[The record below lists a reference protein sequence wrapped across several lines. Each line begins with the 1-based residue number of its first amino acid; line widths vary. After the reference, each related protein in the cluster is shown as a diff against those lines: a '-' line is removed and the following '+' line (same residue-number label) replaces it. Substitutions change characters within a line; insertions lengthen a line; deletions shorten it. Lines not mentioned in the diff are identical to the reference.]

1 MAIEMAKPS
10 KAGRASEQLLRRVS
24 ARQRLA
30 EIARRLHFFL
40 LILAAL
46 YAVLL
51 CCARLLAI
59 LPNRFT
65 PVTLLAPLV
74 LAPVLALIFS
84 RRPSAA
90 EAARLVDARMGTKDL
105 FLTAL
110 LIEPALGEFKPLVL
124 REAEERAGSIRAAE
138 VAPLRWKRGF
148 RNLALAMA
156 ALTAGVLFLPQ
167 LDPFGREQAR
177 QRVLNRQKQLE
188 ESRKEVALRSALL
201 KRQPLDAELSKEVG
215 QQLAE
220 LKTAFNAMKPPDK
233 QANLAVLN
241 LEQKNLTDL
250 WRQAGERK
258 LKEAFDRTPPAQ
270 QFGGGPPKLAEWKEQ
285 LERGDARKLNK
296 ELEELKDLAQK
307 LAEMP
312 QNDDAD
318 KLREQMKERMTAL
331 ADFMAR
337 DLNSLPANAALN
349 RALDQL
355 AEAGAAG
362 LSADAL
368 KGLQESLKLTEL
380 EVASLA
386 QNIRDLKAL
395 EEALRALQLAKRLN
409 DAGELDGEAGKALQ
423 GMEDYAALYAEL
435 LERAQ
440 EVGMGTEGEGLAA
453 SARPEDDSV
462 KSDFKSEQ
470 SRSALTA
477 GKILLQ
483 WKTQGMSDV
492 GSTEENYKEKVSEV
506 KQGVSEAILQEQV
519 PPGYHEAIRKYFET
533 VGEDVAKPSGR

>member
-1 MAIEMAKPS
+1 
-10 KAGRASEQLLRRVS
+10 
-24 ARQRLA
+24 
-30 EIARRLHFFL
+30 
-40 LILAAL
+40 
-46 YAVLL
+46 
-51 CCARLLAI
+51 
-59 LPNRFT
+59 
-65 PVTLLAPLV
+65 
-74 LAPVLALIFS
+74 
-84 RRPSAA
+84 
-90 EAARLVDARMGTKDL
+90 
-105 FLTAL
+105 
-110 LIEPALGEFKPLVL
+110 
-124 REAEERAGSIRAAE
+124 
-138 VAPLRWKRGF
+138 
-148 RNLALAMA
+148 MA
-156 ALTAGVLFLPQ
+156 ALAAGVLFLPQ

-188 ESRKEVALRSALL
+188 EGRKAIALRSALL
-201 KRQPLDAELSKEVG
+201 KKQPLDADLSKEVG
-215 QQLAE
+215 QQLAD

-285 LERGDARKLNK
+285 LERGDARRLNK

-318 KLREQMKERMTAL
+318 KLREQMKERMKAL

-349 RALDQL
+349 RALDQF
-355 AEAGAAG
+355 AEAGAEG
-362 LSADAL
+362 LSAGAL
-368 KGLQESLKLTEL
+368 KGLQESLNLTEL

-395 EEALRALQLAKRLN
+395 EEGLRALQLAKRLN

-423 GMEDYAALYAEL
+423 GMDDYAALYSKL
-435 LERAQ
+435 LERSQ
-440 EVGMGTEGEGLAA
+440 VVGMGTQGEGLAA
-453 SARPEDDSV
+453 SPRPEDRSV

-483 WKTQGMSDV
+483 WKTQGMST
-492 GSTEENYKEKVSEV
+492 SAPPRRTTKRRSPRSSRESARPFCRNRSRRATTRL
-506 KQGVSEAILQEQV
+506 SASILK
-519 PPGYHEAIRKYFET
+519 R
-533 VGEDVAKPSGR
+533 

>member
-1 MAIEMAKPS
+1 MAIETAKPS
-10 KAGRASEQLLRRVS
+10 KVFRATEQLLRRVS

-30 EIARRLHFFL
+30 EIARRVHFFL
-40 LILAAL
+40 LILVAL

-65 PVTLLAPLV
+65 PVTLLAPLI

-124 REAEERAGSIRAAE
+124 REAEERARSIRAAE

-156 ALTAGVLFLPQ
+156 ALAAGVLFLPQ

-188 ESRKEVALRSALL
+188 EGRKAIALRSALL
-201 KRQPLDAELSKEVG
+201 KKQPLDADLSKEVG
-215 QQLAE
+215 QQLAD

-285 LERGDARKLNK
+285 LERGDARRLNK

-318 KLREQMKERMTAL
+318 KLREQMKERMKAL

-355 AEAGAAG
+355 AEAGAEG
-362 LSADAL
+362 LSAGAL
-368 KGLQESLKLTEL
+368 KGLQESLNLTEL

-395 EEALRALQLAKRLN
+395 EEGLRALQLAKRLN

-423 GMEDYAALYAEL
+423 GMDDYAALYSKL
-435 LERAQ
+435 LERSQ
-440 EVGMGTEGEGLAA
+440 VVGMGTQGEGLAA
-453 SARPEDDSV
+453 SPSPGRPLGQER
-462 KSDFKSEQ
+462 FQE
-470 SRSALTA
+470 R
-477 GKILLQ
+477 
-483 WKTQGMSDV
+483 
-492 GSTEENYKEKVSEV
+492 
-506 KQGVSEAILQEQV
+506 AIPLR
-519 PPGYHEAIRKYFET
+519 PHR
-533 VGEDVAKPSGR
+533 R